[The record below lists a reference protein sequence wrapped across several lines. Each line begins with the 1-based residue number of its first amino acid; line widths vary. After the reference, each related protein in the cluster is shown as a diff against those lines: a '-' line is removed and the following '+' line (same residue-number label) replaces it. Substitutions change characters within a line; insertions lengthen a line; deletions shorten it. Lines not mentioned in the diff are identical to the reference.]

1 MMKMNWGNWIFVSF
15 VLFAGFIATLVTVC
29 VREDISLVSKD
40 YYQKEL
46 VYQDQIGRIENASL
60 LAVKPSIKVIGE
72 HALQISFDQFHR
84 IEKGELQLF
93 RPSDAAMDK
102 NFHIEASNT
111 QKQFFSTET
120 MQKGMYRARMVWTM
134 GEKEFYIEEVI
145 FI

>member
-1 MMKMNWGNWIFVSF
+1 MNMNWGKWIVVSF

-29 VREDISLVSKD
+29 VRQDISLVSKD
-40 YYQKEL
+40 YYQEEL

-60 LAVKPSIKVIGE
+60 LAKRPSIKIIDKNTLE
-72 HALQISFDQFHR
+72 ISFDQFDK

-102 NFHIEASNT
+102 
-111 QKQFFSTET
+111 KFFSTDS
-120 MQKGMYRARMVWTM
+120 MQKGMYRARMMWTM
-134 GEKEFYIEEVI
+134 GEKEFFIEEVI